1 MARRGDPIDGVM
13 LLDKPLGMSS
23 NAALQTV
30 RRLVNAQ
37 KAGHTGTLDPM
48 LFCRV
53 LFYIFINYFHQ
64 LLHLVSVL
72 KLNFIHFFFHAFDL
86 SFFGATTV
94 IL

>member
-48 LFCRV
+48 ATG
-53 LFYIFINYFHQ
+53 
-64 LLHLVSVL
+64 LLPLCFGNATKFS
-72 KLNFIHFFFHAFDL
+72 ADL
-86 SFFGATTV
+86 LPPKSRSIWSWPTMCTSMWRTTPP
-94 IL
+94 